1 MVYFSLIILK
11 SPDLYSNL
19 SELSAPNFFFFFSL
33 LINIETLPDIGGVF
47 VIKNIVDAVEFYFNM
62 MFFQTWDLSSN
73 TKHPFQV
80 YTNKSVKHHF

>member
-62 MFFQTWDLSSN
+62 MFFQT
-73 TKHPFQV
+73 
-80 YTNKSVKHHF
+80 